1 MVLRRSSATAS
12 ALCGVFDHI
21 CAEAFICC
29 HICIVRHLLLHL
41 CRGVHRQQH
50 QRVRL
55 VHHVHCSALFS
66 CGPSAAASRRS
77 LQTHLHSERTNK
89 RHHHHLCGVFDHI
102 CAEARPVPLSAW
114 SSTAPVLP
122 ETFICCHM
130 ESFICGR
137 IDIVRRL
144 RPHLCRDIGP
154 GCFLGGRPWHL
165 GGAGCDLSRIRAA
178 SFIGCHI
185 CFV

>member
-1 MVLRRSSATAS
+1 MFVSSGGSAAGAPESARRRIRA
-12 ALCGVFDHI
+12 
-21 CAEAFICC
+21 
-29 HICIVRHLLLHL
+29 
-41 CRGVHRQQH
+41 
-50 QRVRL
+50 
-55 VHHVHCSALFS
+55 ALFS

-137 IDIVRRL
+137 IGIVRRL

-154 GCFLGGRPWHL
+154 GCFFTWGVGR
-165 GGAGCDLSRIRAA
+165 GISGAQGVISVASVLPPSLAA
-178 SFIGCHI
+178 ISALCSVFDSTCAV
-185 CFV
+185 FFS